1 MASWGSAFG
10 KTLCN
15 GPAKQDMASGRGI
28 VMRFC
33 ATVRVVAVVL
43 TIALVPLAADAALI
57 GHLITPP
64 SSGVT
69 GGAQWAPV
77 PAGEGYRIDWDV
89 SQNVNGTWHYKYTL
103 SDQGGGTQSPMTSH
117 IIFELSQNI
126 QEGDLFNFSSDI
138 FKVEYGTF
146 GPGSGNPGFPAGET
160 IFGVKFNL
168 IGTQSLIEFD
178 SNRQPMW
185 GDFYSKGGSA
195 AFAYNT
201 DLGVAVANP
210 NDYLGVPVDAGGATL
225 HKILV
230 PDTLIPEPATLV
242 LLGLG
247 GLFLRRRR

>member
-1 MASWGSAFG
+1 MALSARRFSWSILFVLA
-10 KTLCN
+10 
-15 GPAKQDMASGRGI
+15 
-28 VMRFC
+28 
-33 ATVRVVAVVL
+33 VAPV
-43 TIALVPLAADAALI
+43 AANAALI

-69 GGAQWAPV
+69 SGAQWAPV
-77 PAGEGYRIDWDV
+77 PTGEGYRIDWDV
-89 SQNVNGTWHYKYTL
+89 SQNGDGTWHFKYTL
-103 SDQGGGTQSPMTSH
+103 SDQNGGTQSPMTSH
-117 IIFELSQNI
+117 IILELSENI
-126 QEGDLFNFSSDI
+126 EEGDLFNFSSDVHKI
-138 FKVEYGTF
+138 EYGTF
-146 GPGSGNPGFPAGET
+146 GPGAGNPGFPAGET
-160 IFGVKFNL
+160 IFGIKINL
-168 IGTQSLIEFD
+168 TGNQMLIEFD

-210 NDYLGVPVDAGGATL
+210 NDYLGVPVDAGGQVL

-247 GLFLRRRR
+247 GLALRRRR